1 MDYDRLCLP
10 VWSVD
15 MLACSSDVYGF
26 HLCMCGASAFQSSEG
41 HNSGS
46 TLVCVG
52 RASRI
57 VSQTR
62 VTLVLDTTGALR
74 LHFNRMLD
82 ALWVTH
88 VRRGWLEG
96 CGCCWCGYTV
106 CSLHWDTVYISI
118 EFGTQFGKHVG
129 MIRVC
134 FPNRVSDSIDIRG
147 CRLDRR

>member
-52 RASRI
+52 RSSRI

-74 LHFNRMLD
+74 LHFDRMLD

-88 VRRGWLEG
+88 VSAVFGGVRNCVRSCFWL
-96 CGCCWCGYTV
+96 T
-106 CSLHWDTVYISI
+106 SD
-118 EFGTQFGKHVG
+118 EFG
-129 MIRVC
+129 RV
-134 FPNRVSDSIDIRG
+134 RTSSEVSGVMFDWLTSD
-147 CRLDRR
+147 